1 MLYEIG
7 EGEVAC
13 CSKHG
18 LAAEGG
24 GGGGEGRGRGRGGEM
39 GEIKSLSTFTLLDYF
54 SRNLRALLSTLC
66 DFVSQR
72 ERWVNNDRP
81 T

>member
-1 MLYEIG
+1 VLYEIG

-24 GGGGEGRGRGRGGEM
+24 GGQM
-39 GEIKSLSTFTLLDYF
+39 GEIKWLSTFTLLDYF
-54 SRNLRALLSTLC
+54 SRNLTALL
-66 DFVSQR
+66 
-72 ERWVNNDRP
+72 
-81 T
+81 